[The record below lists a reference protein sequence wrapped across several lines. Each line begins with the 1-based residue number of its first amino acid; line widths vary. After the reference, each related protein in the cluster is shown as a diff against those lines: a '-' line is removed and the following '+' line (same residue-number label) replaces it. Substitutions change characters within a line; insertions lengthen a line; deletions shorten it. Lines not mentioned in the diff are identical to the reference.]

1 MNFLNKV
8 VIILGSE
15 GKIGK
20 AFTRHI
26 IKNGGSVSAVDKKN
40 KKKISKKIITYIN
53 LKI

>member
-15 GKIGK
+15 GKSE

-26 IKNGGSVSAVDKKN
+26 IKNGGSVSAVDKK
-40 KKKISKKIITYIN
+40 
-53 LKI
+53 

>member
-26 IKNGGSVSAVDKKN
+26 IKNGGSVSAVDKK
-40 KKKISKKIITYIN
+40 K
-53 LKI
+53 